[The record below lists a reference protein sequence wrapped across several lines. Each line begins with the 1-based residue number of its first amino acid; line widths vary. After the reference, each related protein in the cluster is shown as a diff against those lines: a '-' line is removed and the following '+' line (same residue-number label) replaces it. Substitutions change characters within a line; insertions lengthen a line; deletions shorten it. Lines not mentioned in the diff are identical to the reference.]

1 MPSFKHAAK
10 HVAFF
15 GKGIVYSGASV
26 STLLLAIGLSAL
38 PAMTYPTSPFFWA
51 FDPYDDEIESLLNTS
66 GDSASK
72 AVDNYIKTFSHC
84 Q

>member
-1 MPSFKHAAK
+1 MPSFKHTAK

-26 STLLLAIGLSAL
+26 STFLLAIELSAL
-38 PAMTYPTSPFFWA
+38 PAMAYPTSPILWA
-51 FDPYDDEIESLLNTS
+51 FDPFDDEIESLLNTS
-66 GDSASK
+66 GNSARR